1 MGQRLLSCRVVLLVV
16 VAVLVGS
23 LSLSLVASPVGSR
36 AVAEEPGTSVNS
48 SLYNLTDY
56 SLVQVNSGMGSG
68 GCFKMSSW
76 TSGRWTFWDQ
86 QELRAG
92 ESRQI
97 AAAANGA
104 TLLQPVEQVTWWQIK
119 DGQNRYCLQTDT
131 VDAGPVGTGG
141 ASCHVTDLSG
151 NALDASRT
159 PFQCIAWAGS
169 EWHGMLASFRFGM
182 RTPTTHYVDNATQQ
196 ARAGTLMSE
205 YCDHQIT
212 WLECK
217 YTVDNLATTFSVLK
231 NVGRRVYN
239 CSSAGGATVS
249 YAVSWSDSVSESNN
263 LGIAVSSK
271 LEIPKTIK
279 VTVTAAFSH
288 TWTTGRTISHTDTIT
303 VSPGNW
309 AQMAVAYEIDRVTG
323 RFTYTVDD
331 DTWVVTNANW
341 TSPLAAT
348 ETTGPETVLKT
359 VGGSVARS
367 DCA

>member
-16 VAVLVGS
+16 VLVGS

-217 YTVDNLATTFSVLK
+217 YTVDRLDSSYTPYAKGAPVVNCAPGATTS
-231 NVGRRVYN
+231 
-239 CSSAGGATVS
+239 
-249 YAVSWSDSVSESNN
+249 
-263 LGIAVSSK
+263 
-271 LEIPKTIK
+271 
-279 VTVTAAFSH
+279 
-288 TWTTGRTISHTDTIT
+288 RTISTTDTISSSDNFTTSVNVEPQITKLVSLGISASYGHTWAKSHSETTSVT
-303 VSPGNW
+303 VSVPPLHW
-309 AQMAVAYEIDRVTG
+309 ARLEAAHREDHVTG
-323 RFTYTVDD
+323 HLTYIVDNES
-331 DTWVVTNANW
+331 WVIQNINFVE
-341 TSPLAAT
+341 PVAAT
-348 ETTGPETVLKT
+348 DANGLDDV
-359 VGGSVARS
+359 VRVQGDSVTPPM
-367 DCA
+367 CAP